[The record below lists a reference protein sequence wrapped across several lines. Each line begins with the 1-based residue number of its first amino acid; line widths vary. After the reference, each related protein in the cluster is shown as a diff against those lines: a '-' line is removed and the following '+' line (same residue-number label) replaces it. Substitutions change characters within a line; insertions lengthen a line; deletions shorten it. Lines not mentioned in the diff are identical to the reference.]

1 MTVSHQGSRLTAP
14 RRARSP
20 EAKQRRRS
28 AILDEALR
36 QLEKTGFDRIAMS
49 DIARA
54 TGVAK
59 GTLYL
64 YFQTK
69 EELFLA
75 LLQRLLDDWLDQL
88 DSALAAGAHRLPA
101 AALTALF
108 AESLT
113 ARPALRRLLA
123 LQGPVLEQN
132 VEYERA
138 LRLKWRLAGR
148 LTATGSQLERRTV
161 FLRPG
166 DGTRLLLAI
175 QALTVGLQVQAEP
188 APVVRRILEAP
199 GLEALRLEFD
209 REFRVAAGALLTG
222 LERTN

>member
-1 MTVSHQGSRLTAP
+1 VASRT
-14 RRARSP
+14 RARSVQ
-20 EAKQRRRS
+20 AKRLRRDS
-28 AILDEALR
+28 ILNAALR
-36 QLEKTGFDRIAMS
+36 QFDRADLDAIAMS
-49 DIARA
+49 DIAGA
-54 TGVAK
+54 VGVAK

-75 LLQRLLDDWLDQL
+75 VLERLLDEWLDQL
-88 DSALAAGAHRLPA
+88 DSALAADSGRIPA
-101 AALTALF
+101 SALTQLF
-108 AESLT
+108 ADSL
-113 ARPALRRLLA
+113 AQRPALRRLLG
-123 LQGPVLEQN
+123 LLGSVLERN

-138 LRLKWRLAGR
+138 LRFKWRLAGR

-166 DGTRLLLAI
+166 DGARLLLHL
-175 QALTVGLQVQAEP
+175 QALVVGLQIQAEP

-199 GLEALRLEFD
+199 GLDSLRVDFG

>member
-1 MTVSHQGSRLTAP
+1 MTSST
-14 RRARSP
+14 RARSA
-20 EAKQRRRS
+20 EAKNRRRD
-28 AILDEALR
+28 AILAAALA
-36 QLEKTGFDRIAMS
+36 QFDGADFDAIAMS
-49 DIARA
+49 DLAA
-54 TGVAK
+54 QVGLAK

-64 YFQTK
+64 YFETK

-88 DSALAAGAHRLPA
+88 DAALATGAGRLPA
-101 AALTALF
+101 AALTTLF
-108 AESLT
+108 ADSLA

-123 LQGPVLEQN
+123 LLGSVLERN

-138 LRLKWRLAGR
+138 LRFKWRLAGR

-166 DGTRLLLAI
+166 DGTRLLLQI
-175 QALTVGLQVQAEP
+175 QALVVGLQLQAEP
-188 APVVRRILEAP
+188 APVVRGILAAP
-199 GLEALRLEFD
+199 GLDSLRVDFD
-209 REFRVAAGALLTG
+209 AEFRAAARALLTG